1 MKKGAFFKTIR
12 VFVVLLVAIAI
23 AVTLVMVRPKAKR
36 QVPVEKGRLVEVF
49 PARAEDV
56 QMVVESFGTVE
67 PRESL
72 KLVAQVRG
80 SIVDISPTF
89 KEGSF
94 IKKGTRLIQI
104 DPRTYGLEV
113 QRRKV
118 QIKQSE
124 AELKRLKQEVVNLQS
139 RVKIAKSDAN
149 LAKDEYL
156 RLKKLI
162 ERKVIAQSQLDKSQ
176 QAYLASQERLQ
187 ALENQMALIAPQ
199 KEQLIAARDMAN
211 VLYEQAK
218 LDLERSG
225 MDAPFDGWVLEK
237 AIEVGQHVNVGQ
249 QLGRIYRSGQL
260 DIVVRIPS
268 KDLQWFPAGFE
279 QDTPVAADVI
289 FENAGQHYTWS
300 GHVARVKAMM
310 EERTRT
316 LPMVIEVD
324 ELATDGQK
332 KNSFRLRPGMFV
344 TIKIKGKAIDQAF
357 VVPRHVVYPGD
368 VVYTVKDNHLKIN
381 EVNILRSYK
390 ELVIINEGLSEGEL
404 IVKTPLSSV
413 KDGMSVRLKT
423 EDEGQRRLNAASGPE
438 GPQGLGLT
446 PRREDEMRKAE

>member
-12 VFVVLLVAIAI
+12 VLAVLLVAIAI
-23 AVTLVMVRPKAKR
+23 ALTLFKLRPKAKR

-49 PARAEDV
+49 PAKAEDI

-80 SIVDISPTF
+80 SIVEISSTF

-94 IKKGTRLIQI
+94 VKKGTRLIQI

-113 QRRKV
+113 KRRKV
-118 QIKQSE
+118 RIKQSE
-124 AELKRLKQEVVNLQS
+124 AELKRLKQELVNLKS
-139 RVKIAKSDAN
+139 RVKIARSDAT
-149 LAKDEYL
+149 LAKNEYL

-162 ERKVIAQSQLDKSQ
+162 ERKVIGQSQLDKSE
-176 QAYLASQERLQ
+176 QAYLASQERVQ
-187 ALENQMALIAPQ
+187 ALENQMALIEPQ
-199 KEQLIAARDMAN
+199 KEQLIASRDMAE

-225 MDAPFDGWVLEK
+225 IDAPFDGWVLDK

-249 QLGRIYRSGQL
+249 LLGSIYRSGKL
-260 DIVVRIPS
+260 DIEVRIPA
-268 KDLQWFPAGFE
+268 KDFKWFPAGLG
-279 QDTPVAADVI
+279 QDTPVAADVV
-289 FENAGQHYTWS
+289 FDNAGQQNIWS

-310 EERTRT
+310 DERTRT

-324 ELATDGQK
+324 DAAIDGQK
-332 KNSFRLRPGMFV
+332 VNSFRLRPGMFV
-344 TIKIKGKAIDQAF
+344 TIKIKGKKIDQAF
-357 VVPRHVVYPGD
+357 VVPRHVVYLGD
-368 VVYTVKDNHLKIN
+368 IVYTVKENHLKIK
-381 EVNILRSYK
+381 EVNILRSFK
-390 ELVIINEGLSEGEL
+390 DMVIINEGLSEGDL

-413 KDGMSVRLKT
+413 KDGMRVRLKT
-423 EDEGQRRLNAASGPE
+423 AGD
-438 GPQGLGLT
+438 
-446 PRREDEMRKAE
+446 